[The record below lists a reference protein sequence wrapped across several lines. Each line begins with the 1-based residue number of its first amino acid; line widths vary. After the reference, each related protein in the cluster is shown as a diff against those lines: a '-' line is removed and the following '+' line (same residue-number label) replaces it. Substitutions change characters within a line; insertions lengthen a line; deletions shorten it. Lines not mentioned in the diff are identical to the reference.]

1 MKFVLFSDLHLD
13 SPFQWAGPS
22 LGRKLRLGLR
32 ETLDRICRL
41 AVDEGADALLCAGD
55 LYEQES
61 FTPDTA
67 EYLRSSFEKLTPLRV
82 FIAPGNHDWYGP
94 TALYREVPW
103 SPNVRVFDESRL
115 TARPA
120 RRAGDA
126 VGRGPS
132 RSRKYERL
140 LTGLSRRWPCIESC
154 AVSRFGAR
162 LSHRAR
168 RRQSAARAFSRG
180 RDSRGGSPSRFCGSL
195 PPAKR

>member
-67 EYLRSSFEKLTPLRV
+67 EYLRSSFEKLTPLQGVHRPRQPRLV
-82 FIAPGNHDWYGP
+82 RANG
-94 TALYREVPW
+94 ALSGSAVELKRP
-103 SPNVRVFDESRL
+103 RL
-115 TARPA
+115 R
-120 RRAGDA
+120 
-126 VGRGPS
+126 
-132 RSRKYERL
+132 
-140 LTGLSRRWPCIESC
+140 
-154 AVSRFGAR
+154 
-162 LSHRAR
+162 
-168 RRQSAARAFSRG
+168 
-180 RDSRGGSPSRFCGSL
+180 
-195 PPAKR
+195 